1 MPVPPPVRQH
11 CNVSP
16 SSATDTTSAGSDT
29 IGTLPHKSSSLKTE
43 GWSGFM
49 RTVRDRGALVVT
61 HHNEPQAVILSV
73 ERYQEMERLSRRVR
87 EREVRELSE
96 LRTRFDERLA
106 ILNALGAHQA
116 LNDFLDVTDVRKFK

>member
-1 MPVPPPVRQH
+1 
-11 CNVSP
+11 
-16 SSATDTTSAGSDT
+16 
-29 IGTLPHKSSSLKTE
+29 
-43 GWSGFM
+43 M